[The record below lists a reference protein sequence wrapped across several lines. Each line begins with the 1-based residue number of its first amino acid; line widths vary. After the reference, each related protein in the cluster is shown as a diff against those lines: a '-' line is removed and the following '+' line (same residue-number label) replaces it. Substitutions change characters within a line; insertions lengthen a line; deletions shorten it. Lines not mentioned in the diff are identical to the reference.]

1 VKRRMFETVLAVALS
16 LLATNFEKN
25 YGLIMAGAT
34 ITFLVPFILYCI
46 LQKQFVAGI
55 ALGSVKE

>member
-1 VKRRMFETVLAVALS
+1 
-16 LLATNFEKN
+16 
-25 YGLIMAGAT
+25 MAGAT